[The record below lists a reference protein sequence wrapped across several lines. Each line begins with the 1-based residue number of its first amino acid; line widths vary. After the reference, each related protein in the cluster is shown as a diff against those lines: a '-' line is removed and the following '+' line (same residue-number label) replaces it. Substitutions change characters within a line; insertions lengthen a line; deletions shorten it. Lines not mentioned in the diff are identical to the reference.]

1 MNNFN
6 LTGFPCAQSQTELL
20 VETVRIRSTRR
31 RDGLVPINSATTA
44 KRPPGRP
51 RSDAT
56 QQAIMDAAIKLVGTQ
71 NYRDV
76 TIEKIAAQAKVGKQ
90 SIYRWW
96 PAKADLILDA
106 FTQSAIKG
114 MPPMIQSDDAFADLE
129 QDIAR
134 FFGFMSK
141 PLIAKG
147 VRSLI
152 AEAQLDDAFR
162 LRLYE
167 NVHGVRCE
175 ALRRA
180 FRHGI
185 AKGQFRADL
194 DFDALAH
201 IIHGAY
207 WYRFLSGTD
216 FKTDPEYARNIVSLL
231 RPGIAVQSVPNRR
244 RQLR

>member
-1 MNNFN
+1 M
-6 LTGFPCAQSQTELL
+6 S
-20 VETVRIRSTRR
+20 I
-31 RDGLVPINSATTA
+31 DSATAA

-56 QQAIMDAAIKLVGTQ
+56 QQAIMKAAIKLVGTQ

-76 TIEKIAAQAKVGKQ
+76 TIEKIAALAKVGKQ

-106 FTQSAIKG
+106 FTQTAIKG
-114 MPPMIQSDDAFADLE
+114 MPPAIQSDDAFAGLA

-134 FFGFMSK
+134 FFAFMST

-147 VRSLI
+147 IRSLI

-162 LRLYE
+162 QRLYE
-167 NVHGVRCE
+167 NVHRVRCD

-185 AKGQFRADL
+185 AKGQFRDDL

-201 IIHGAY
+201 IIHGAF
-207 WYRFLSGTD
+207 WYRFLSGTS
-216 FKTDPEYARNIVSLL
+216 FKASPEYANTIVALL
-231 RPGIAVQSVPNRR
+231 RPALAVPDAPKTRR
-244 RQLR
+244 HKR